1 MRKRPGEQ
9 LVITLIRNGKDK
21 KVVTAKLKKR
31 EYIPEII
38 KTKSSGLLKDLGVE
52 VVELSKEDLKK
63 YKVKIGL
70 KVAKLYDGKLKRNTS
85 IREGFVITAVNNKKV
100 STVNSFIEAIKNV
113 EGGIMLEG
121 KYEGDSAL
129 YYYAFGM

>member
-1 MRKRPGEQ
+1 M
-9 LVITLIRNGKDK
+9 
-21 KVVTAKLKKR
+21 TAKLKKR
-31 EYIPEII
+31 EYNTEII

-63 YKVKIGL
+63 YKVKNGL

-85 IREGFVITAVNNKKV
+85 IRKGFVITAVNNKKV
-100 STVNSFIEAIKNV
+100 STVNSFIEAIKN
-113 EGGIMLEG
+113 ESGGIMLEG